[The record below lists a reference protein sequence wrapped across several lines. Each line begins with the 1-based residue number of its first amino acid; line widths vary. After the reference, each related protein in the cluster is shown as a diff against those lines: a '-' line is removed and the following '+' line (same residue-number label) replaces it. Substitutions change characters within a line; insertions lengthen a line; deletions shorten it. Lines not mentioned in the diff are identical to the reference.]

1 MKILVIGS
9 GGREHAL
16 VWKIAQSSMVS
27 EIFCAPGNAGIEEM
41 AKLVSIEADDVDS
54 LLGFAKE
61 KKIDLTIVGPE
72 LPLTSGIVDFFEEA
86 GLKIFGPSKKAA
98 ELEGSKAFAK
108 YLLKKNNIPTANYEL
123 FTSSQSAREYLK
135 NQKFPVVIKAD
146 GLAAGKGVII
156 CESLKSA
163 EQAVEEILGEKVFGI
178 AGNKIVI
185 EEFLEGEEASVLAFS
200 DGENVLPLVPAQ
212 DHKAIYD
219 GDRGP
224 NTGGMGACSPPPIV
238 TDAIAEEILE
248 NILKPTIKA
257 MAQEGR
263 AYKGI
268 LYAGLMITRKE
279 TKVLEFNVRF
289 GDPETQPILV
299 RMESDIVPLFLAAIE
314 GTLNTQKIKWRKDA
328 SVCVVMAST
337 GYPGSYPKGEEILG
351 VDKLKNDSNTVVF
364 HAGTKK
370 VDNKLVTNG
379 GRVLGVTS
387 LGNTVSDAIK
397 NSYRA
402 VARISWDNLYYRRDI
417 GKKAAGSKTIN
428 N

>member
-1 MKILVIGS
+1 MKVLVIGS

-16 VWKIAQSSMVS
+16 VWKISQSQMVS
-27 EIFCAPGNAGIEEM
+27 ETFCAPGNAGISDL
-41 AKLVSIEADDVDS
+41 ANLVDIKADDVDG
-54 LLGFAKE
+54 LLNFARE

-72 LPLTSGIVDFFEEA
+72 LSLTLGIVDLFEGA

-98 ELEGSKAFAK
+98 ELEGSKAFTK
-108 YLLKKNNIPTANYEL
+108 NLLKKYNIPSANYEL
-123 FTSSQSAREYLK
+123 FTSSRSAGEYLK
-135 NQKFPVVIKAD
+135 NQKFPIVIKAD

-156 CESLKSA
+156 CDSLESA
-163 EQAVEEILGEKVFGI
+163 EQAVEEILVKKIFGS

-185 EEFLEGEEASVLAFS
+185 EEFLEGEEVSVLAFS
-200 DGENVLPLVPAQ
+200 DGNNIVPLEPAQ

-219 GDRGP
+219 GNRGP
-224 NTGGMGACSPPPIV
+224 NTGGMGAYSPAPIF
-238 TDAIAEEILE
+238 TDTLAEEILE

-257 MAQEGR
+257 MALEGR

-268 LYAGLMITRKE
+268 LYAGLMIIRE
-279 TKVLEFNVRF
+279 EPKVLEFNVRF
-289 GDPETQPILV
+289 GDPETQPILM

-314 GTLNTQKIKWRKDA
+314 GRLDSQKIKWRKDA
-328 SVCVVMAST
+328 SVCVVMASA
-337 GYPGSYPKGEEILG
+337 GYPYSYPKGEKIEG
-351 VDKLKNDSNTVVF
+351 VDKLRNSRNTVVF

-387 LGNTVSDAIK
+387 LGNTVSEAIK

-402 VARISWDNLYYRRDI
+402 VSKISWENVYYRRDI
-417 GKKAAGSKTIN
+417 GKKGVK
-428 N
+428 

>member
-1 MKILVIGS
+1 MKVLVIGS

-16 VWKIAQSSMVS
+16 VWKISQSQMVS
-27 EIFCAPGNAGIEEM
+27 EIFCAPGHPGIEDK
-41 AKLVSIEADDVDS
+41 ASLVDIKADDIDG
-54 LLGFAKE
+54 LLNFAKD

-72 LPLTSGIVDFFEEA
+72 LPLTLGIVDLFEGA

-98 ELEGSKAFAK
+98 ELEKSKAFSKDLLRK
-108 YLLKKNNIPTANYEL
+108 YKIPSANYKL
-123 FTSSQSAREYLK
+123 FTSSQSAGEYLK
-135 NQKFPVVIKAD
+135 DQKFPIVIKAD

-156 CESLKSA
+156 CDSLESA
-163 EQAVEEILGEKVFGI
+163 EQAVEEILVKKIFGS

-185 EEFLEGEEASVLAFS
+185 EEFLEGEEVSVLAFS
-200 DGENVLPLVPAQ
+200 DGNNIVPLEPAQ

-219 GDRGP
+219 GNRGP
-224 NTGGMGACSPPPIV
+224 NTGGMGAYSPAPIF
-238 TDAIAEEILE
+238 TDTLAEEILE

-257 MAQEGR
+257 MALEGR

-268 LYAGLMITRKE
+268 LYAGLMIIRE
-279 TKVLEFNVRF
+279 EPKVLEFNVRF
-289 GDPETQPILV
+289 GDPETQPILM

-314 GTLNTQKIKWRKDA
+314 GRLDSQKIKWRKDA
-328 SVCVVMAST
+328 SVCVVMASA
-337 GYPGSYPKGEEILG
+337 GYPYSYPKGEKIEG
-351 VDKLKNDSNTVVF
+351 VDKLRNSRNTVVF

-387 LGNTVSDAIK
+387 LGNTVSEAIK

-402 VARISWDNLYYRRDI
+402 VSKISWENVYYRRDI
-417 GKKAAGSKTIN
+417 GKKGVK
-428 N
+428 